1 MKYFY
6 AIVYAYGRDTVG
18 SGQRANTIHRFETVG
33 ERRRFLSEQEL
44 DADPIAATDA
54 RVKRAI
60 RYSEH
65 LDWPQAV

>member
-6 AIVYAYGRDTVG
+6 AIVYAYGRDIVNN
-18 SGQRANTIHRFETVG
+18 GQRADHIHRFASIG
-33 ERRRFLSEQEL
+33 ERTRFISSQEL

-54 RVKRAI
+54 RVKRAL
-60 RYSEH
+60 RYAER